1 MEAMP
6 DKIQHV
12 ERKAG
17 IEKEQQHT
25 VHNLFPD
32 RNPAVQK
39 IQPHENVNCHAA
51 VEVRPMVES
60 RLHLYIS
67 DVPRDH
73 VKDREVDFQCGRK
86 IKIARR
92 RTLQR
97 RNLRKKHRSRQRT
110 RQKRIHTKQEKAV
123 QTIFPSRP
131 FLQKQ
136 ERHIVNHHEEAYH
149 N

>member
-39 IQPHENVNCHAA
+39 IQPHENVDCHTA

-73 VKDREVDFQCGRK
+73 VKDREVDFQRGRK
-86 IKIARR
+86 
-92 RTLQR
+92 
-97 RNLRKKHRSRQRT
+97 N
-110 RQKRIHTKQEKAV
+110 
-123 QTIFPSRP
+123 
-131 FLQKQ
+131 
-136 ERHIVNHHEEAYH
+136 
-149 N
+149 